1 MYRRPNVTLREKAV
15 PIKIPDQLPA
25 TDVLRNENIFVMPE
39 SRASTQEIRPLKVLI
54 LNLMPKKI
62 ETETQFLRLL
72 SNSPLQVD
80 IELLRIDDRPSKNT
94 PEEHLNE
101 FYRQFE
107 IVSHRNFD
115 GLIITGAPLGL
126 VQFEDVVYWDHLQRI
141 MKWAKQHVTS
151 TLYVCW
157 AAQAGLKL
165 LYNLPKRTRD
175 EKLSGVYHHENL
187 QPYHP
192 LTRGF
197 DDTFL
202 APHSRYAD
210 FEPGFLETH
219 TDLDILATSDVAGVY
234 LASTKDKRN
243 VFVTGHPEYDSL
255 TLHHEYI
262 RDLGEGLEPA
272 IPVNYYL
279 NDDPDNKP
287 RASWRSHGHLLF
299 ANWLNY
305 CVYQQTPYDLEH
317 FSEDKF
323 TKDD

>member
-1 MYRRPNVTLREKAV
+1 M
-15 PIKIPDQLPA
+15 PIKVPDQLPA
-25 TDVLRNENIFVMPE
+25 TDVLRKENIFVMSE

-72 SNSPLQVD
+72 SNSPLQLD

-94 PEEHLNE
+94 PEEHLNA
-101 FYRQFE
+101 FYRQFDK
-107 IVSHRNFD
+107 VKNRNFD

-126 VQFEDVVYWDHLQRI
+126 VQFEDVAYWDHLQRI
-141 MKWAKQHVTS
+141 MTWAKGHVTS
-151 TLYVCW
+151 TLFVCW

-165 LYNLPKRTRD
+165 LYNLPKRTRK
-175 EKLSGVYHHENL
+175 EKLSGVYHHDIHN
-187 QPYHP
+187 PFHP
-192 LTRGF
+192 ILRGF

-210 FEPGFLETH
+210 FDASYLAEH

-234 LASTKDKRN
+234 LAATKDKRN
-243 VFVTGHPEYDSL
+243 VFVTGHPEYDAH
-255 TLHHEYI
+255 TLHNEYI
-262 RDLGEGLEPA
+262 RDLGEGMEPM
-272 IPVNYYL
+272 IPVNYYP
-279 NDDPDNKP
+279 NDNPDNLP

-299 ANWLNY
+299 SNWLNY

-317 FSEDKF
+317 FSEEHF

>member
-1 MYRRPNVTLREKAV
+1 M

-25 TDVLRNENIFVMPE
+25 SDILRQERIFIMSE
-39 SRASTQEIRPLKVLI
+39 SRATTQMIRPLKVLI

-94 PEEHLNE
+94 PAEHLNT
-101 FYRQFE
+101 FYRQFDK
-107 IVSHRNFD
+107 VKDRNFD

-126 VQFEDVVYWDHLQRI
+126 VQFEDVAYWDHLKTV
-141 MKWAKQHVTS
+141 MEWANNHVTS
-151 TLYVCW
+151 TMYVCW

-165 LYNLPKRTRD
+165 LYDLPKQTRD
-175 EKLSGVYHHENL
+175 DKLSGVYSHNIVGEF
-187 QPYHP
+187 HP
-192 LTRGF
+192 LIRGF

-210 FEPGFLETH
+210 FTAEFLSENTE
-219 TDLDILATSDVAGVY
+219 LDILATSDDAGVY
-234 LASTKDKRN
+234 LACTKDKRH
-243 VFVTGHPEYDSL
+243 VFVTGHPEYDSH
-255 TLHHEYI
+255 TLHNEYV
-262 RDLGEGLEPA
+262 RDLGEGLDPV
-272 IPVNYYL
+272 IPVNYYP
-279 NDDPDNKP
+279 NDNPDNAP
-287 RASWRSHGHLLF
+287 IASWRSHGHLLF
-299 ANWLNY
+299 SNWLNY

-317 FSEDKF
+317 FSVENF

>member
-1 MYRRPNVTLREKAV
+1 M

-25 TDVLRNENIFVMPE
+25 TDVLRTENIFVMSE
-39 SRASTQEIRPLKVLI
+39 TRASTQGIRPLKVLI

-107 IVSHRNFD
+107 LVRHRNFD

-126 VQFEDVVYWDHLQRI
+126 VQFEDVVYWDHLQQI
-141 MKWAKQHVTS
+141 MKWAKEHVTS

-165 LYNLPKRTRD
+165 LYNLPKQTRE
-175 EKLSGVYHHENL
+175 EKLSGVYVHENL

-192 LTRGF
+192 LLRGF

-210 FEPGFLETH
+210 FAPGYLETH

-243 VFVTGHPEYDSL
+243 VFVTGHPEYDAL
-255 TLHHEYI
+255 TLHNEYI
-262 RDLGEGLEPA
+262 RDLGAGLEPVM
-272 IPVNYYL
+272 PVNYYP
-279 NDDPDNKP
+279 NDDVDNTP

>member
-1 MYRRPNVTLREKAV
+1 M

-25 TDVLRNENIFVMPE
+25 SDVLRQENIFVMPE

-94 PEEHLNE
+94 PTEHLDN

-107 IVSHRNFD
+107 MVKGRNFD

-126 VQFEDVVYWDHLQRI
+126 VQFEDVIYWEHLEAI
-141 MKWAKQHVTS
+141 MNWAKQHVTS

-165 LYNLPKRTRD
+165 LYDLPKRTRK
-175 EKLSGVYHHENL
+175 EKLSGVYHHQIH

-192 LTRGF
+192 VLRGF

-210 FEPGFLETH
+210 FL
-219 TDLDILATSDVAGVY
+219 
-234 LASTKDKRN
+234 
-243 VFVTGHPEYDSL
+243 SL
-255 TLHHEYI
+255 IHI
-262 RDLGEGLEPA
+262 
-272 IPVNYYL
+272 
-279 NDDPDNKP
+279 
-287 RASWRSHGHLLF
+287 
-299 ANWLNY
+299 
-305 CVYQQTPYDLEH
+305 
-317 FSEDKF
+317 
-323 TKDD
+323 

>member
-1 MYRRPNVTLREKAV
+1 M

-25 TDVLRNENIFVMPE
+25 SDVLRAENIFVMSE
-39 SRASTQEIRPLKVLI
+39 TRAATQGIRPLKVLL

-80 IELLRIDDRPSKNT
+80 IELLRIDDRPSRNT
-94 PEEHLNE
+94 PEAHLTA

-107 IVSHRNFD
+107 AIQTRNFD

-126 VQFEDVVYWDHLQRI
+126 VQFEDVAYWQHLERI
-141 MKWAKQHVTS
+141 MQWAKHHVTS
-151 TLYVCW
+151 TLYICW

-165 LYNLPKRTRD
+165 LYNLPKQTRQ
-175 EKLSGVYHHENL
+175 EKLSGVYHHQNL
-187 QPYHP
+187 APFHP
-192 LTRGF
+192 LLRGF
-197 DDTFL
+197 DDYFL

-210 FEPGFLETH
+210 FDTGYLEQN
-219 TDLDILATSDVAGVY
+219 TDLDILAASDCAGVY
-234 LASTKDKRN
+234 LASTKDKRH
-243 VFVTGHPEYDSL
+243 VFVTGHPEYDAL
-255 TLHHEYI
+255 TLHQEYL
-262 RDLGEGLEPA
+262 RDLSEGLEPNV
-272 IPVNYYL
+272 PLNYYP
-279 NDDPDNKP
+279 NDNPDNRP
-287 RASWRSHGHLLF
+287 CASWRSHGHLLF

-305 CVYQQTPYDLEH
+305 CVYQQTPFDLEH